1 MHQSSLDKMHDFRSA
16 YLTGQEHLPLHIVDL
31 GSQDV
36 NGTYRPLFDGEA
48 WTYTGIDMCAG
59 KNVDIALANPYH
71 WRELRSAS
79 VDVLISGQAFEHIE
93 FFWLT
98 MLEIARVLKPNGL
111 CCIIVPSGGFEH
123 RYPVDCWRFYPDGLQ
138 ALARFVRLD
147 VLATYTQWEDGDYVD
162 GSDVWHDS
170 VLICRKPVC
179 TPWVSFKRRLK
190 RFVQHRVLTIRL

>member
-1 MHQSSLDKMHDFRSA
+1 MSAFRSE

-48 WTYTGIDMCAG
+48 WTYTGIDMCVG
-59 KNVDIALANPYH
+59 DNVDIALANPYH

-79 VDVLISGQAFEHIE
+79 VDVLISGQVFEHVE
-93 FFWLT
+93 FFWVT

-147 VLATYTQWEDGDYVD
+147 VLAAYTQWEDCDYAD

-179 TPWVSFKRRLK
+179 SQWVSLKRRLR
-190 RFVQHRVLTIRL
+190 RFVQHRALTIRL